1 MRAVDAT
8 MRAVDAT
15 MRAVA
20 LSRWE
25 VLIPRLALCRFQ
37 EARALL
43 GTESYL
49 NLPFLLTLAASR
61 LATAGVPCKATPNL
75 TSIGI

>member
-1 MRAVDAT
+1 MLPVMCCDVLT
-8 MRAVDAT
+8 
-15 MRAVA
+15 
-20 LSRWE
+20 LSN
-25 VLIPRLALCRFQ
+25 VLCRLE

-61 LATAGVPCKATPNL
+61 LAAVDA
-75 TSIGI
+75 S